1 MTETAV
7 MTPAPLRPSKK
18 REQILQS
25 ARGVFL
31 DHGYEGASM
40 DAIAA
45 EAQVSKATVYAHFAD
60 KQALFAEMVAEYCR
74 EQQAA
79 LAEIEAEHPRVQ
91 EGLERLARVMMR
103 YLAAPNALR
112 FGRMIV
118 GESARFPELG
128 RTFVDSGFLA
138 LQADIA
144 GFLGR
149 AAERGE
155 LDLPDPA
162 LAAELFVSMV
172 RGPVQFRSLRAL
184 GAPPD
189 DTALDRIASEAA
201 RLLVTAYARK

>member
-1 MTETAV
+1 MIATA
-7 MTPAPLRPSKK
+7 AARPSRK
-18 REQILQS
+18 REQVLQS
-25 ARGVFL
+25 ARRVFL

-79 LAEIEAEHPRVQ
+79 LAEIEAEHPQVR

-103 YLAAPNALR
+103 FLAAPNALR
-112 FGRMIV
+112 FGRMII
-118 GESARFPELG
+118 GESARFPALG
-128 RTFVDSGFLA
+128 QTFVESGFLA
-138 LQADIA
+138 LQDDIA

-149 AAERGE
+149 AAARGE

-172 RGPVQFRSLRAL
+172 RGPVQFQSLRAL
-184 GAPPD
+184 GAPPAAE
-189 DTALDRIASEAA
+189 ALDRIAVEAA
-201 RLLVTAYARK
+201 RLLTTAYARR

>member
-1 MTETAV
+1 MIATA
-7 MTPAPLRPSKK
+7 PARPSRK
-18 REQILQS
+18 RDQILQS
-25 ARGVFL
+25 ARQVFL
-31 DHGYEGASM
+31 NQGYEGASM

-45 EAQVSKATVYAHFAD
+45 AAQVSKATVYAHFAD

-79 LAEIEAEHPRVQ
+79 LAEIEAEHPQVR

-103 YLAAPNALR
+103 FLSEPNALR
-112 FGRMIV
+112 FSRMII
-118 GESARFPELG
+118 GESARFPQLG
-128 RTFVDSGFLA
+128 RTFVESGFLG

-149 AAERGE
+149 AAARGE

-172 RGPVQFRSLRAL
+172 RGPVQFHSLRAL
-184 GAPPD
+184 GAPPAAE
-189 DTALDRIASEAA
+189 ALDRIAVEAA
-201 RLLVTAYARK
+201 RLLTAAYARR

>member
-1 MTETAV
+1 MIATA
-7 MTPAPLRPSKK
+7 AARPSRK
-18 REQILQS
+18 REQVLQS
-25 ARGVFL
+25 ARRVFL

-79 LAEIEAEHPRVQ
+79 LAEIEAEHPQVR
-91 EGLERLARVMMR
+91 EGLERLARGMMR
-103 YLAAPNALR
+103 FLAAPNALR
-112 FGRMIV
+112 FGRMII
-118 GESARFPELG
+118 GESARFPALG
-128 RTFVDSGFLA
+128 QTFVESGFLA
-138 LQADIA
+138 LQDDIA

-149 AAERGE
+149 AAARGE

-172 RGPVQFRSLRAL
+172 RGPVQFQSLRAL
-184 GAPPD
+184 GAPPAAE
-189 DTALDRIASEAA
+189 ALDRIAVEAA
-201 RLLVTAYARK
+201 RLLTTAYARR